1 MTDSNPEKVPPESE
15 GAGEDTC
22 RKCAGTGKI
31 TGRTCPDCGGSG
43 KVTAPI
49 GGA

>member
-1 MTDSNPEKVPPESE
+1 MSDSNPEKVPPGTE
-15 GAGEDTC
+15 GSGEAVC
-22 RKCAGTGKI
+22 RKCEGTGTIKNE
-31 TGRTCPDCGGSG
+31 TCPDCGGSG